1 MNASTCV
8 KLCCHQ
14 KMPVTSLFVER
25 STPLQEI
32 QTARTGG
39 CRHFHFALG
48 SEAQISTMLVEP
60 LERDDFFLTLHIDTH
75 LPVIRGLMDIDL
87 MLLEG
92 KEVATYLMM
101 EKWQEAGYTHSIG
114 VAYYT
119 IP

>member
-1 MNASTCV
+1 M
-8 KLCCHQ
+8 
-14 KMPVTSLFVER
+14 MPVTSLFVER

-60 LERDDFFLTLHIDTH
+60 LERDDFFLTRHIDTR
-75 LPVIRGLMDIDL
+75 LPAITGLMDIDL

-101 EKWQEAGYTHSIG
+101 EKWQEAGYTQSIG